1 MARVARTAVLGG
13 LASAAPGAALG
24 SLAEDAASRI
34 SRMMKLVKDIAHC
47 IAMSQRECA
56 YSEELEACFGRL
68 EQLPCV
74 HKGLA
79 AAAPGSLGLTIGKR
93 CMLRH
98 EIYRGNSCV
107 GLDGGLY
114 CHGIR

>member
-1 MARVARTAVLGG
+1 
-13 LASAAPGAALG
+13 
-24 SLAEDAASRI
+24 
-34 SRMMKLVKDIAHC
+34 MMKLVKDAAHC

-79 AAAPGSLGLTIGKR
+79 AASLGFLGLMIGKR

-98 EIYRGNSCV
+98 EDLRGNSC
-107 GLDGGLY
+107 GRLDGGLY
-114 CHGIR
+114 CHGAR